1 MKKIALIVMMV
12 FGVMASS
19 YNNSKEVVI
28 RPPVEDINNSLDNL
42 QVALDSLNAVIDG
55 KDK

>member
-19 YNNSKEVVI
+19 YNNSKEVAT

-42 QVALDSLNAVIDG
+42 QVTLDSLNAVFDG

>member
-19 YNNSKEVVI
+19 YNNSKEVVT